1 MRLPLFIGAVVV
13 VLVTAASAYASPAI
27 QNDMIL
33 PSVKISDNCSGQ
45 LVSSKR
51 DVESGEVSTFVLTA
65 KHCLTSVKSGETIPI
80 SFPQYDATTRLVGEL
95 VYYGS
100 VAARDPKGDLA
111 LIRLHDKQTYFK
123 NTVTVDDGKNP
134 VQLGDD
140 CWAAGFPK
148 AWALTITRGII
159 GPLERQDFDGPD
171 GEIEYRRASAQV
183 AGGSSGGGLY
193 RLIDG
198 AYTLIGVTTGR
209 ASSDAFIAMW
219 TPLDA
224 IQDFLAKWVKS

>member
-1 MRLPLFIGAVVV
+1 MRLPLIGAVVV

-27 QNDMIL
+27 QSGMIL
-33 PSVKISDNCSGQ
+33 PSVKVADGCSGQ
-45 LVSSKR
+45 VVSSKR
-51 DVESGEVSTFVLTA
+51 DNESGDVETLILTA
-65 KHCLTSVKSGETIPI
+65 KHCVAKLPNGQTIAI
-80 SFPQYDATTRLVGEL
+80 AFPQYDASTRLVGEL

-100 VAARDPKGDLA
+100 VAAKDPKGDLA
-111 LIRLHDKQTYFK
+111 LIRLHDKQTYFA

-140 CWAAGFPK
+140 CWASGFPK

-224 IQDFLAKWVKS
+224 IQEFLGRWVK